1 MAEHTRVSI
10 ATIKYYIREG
20 LLPRPRVVGRTI
32 GRYDAAFVGRLE
44 LIRELQSRHRL
55 PLREIRALLDDAGPG
70 ASLTD
75 VELRLLGHDRVR
87 QALGAAIGAI
97 DPAHALPP
105 VSAARLQE
113 RSGLSAEDIVALGA
127 HGLISPLLTDPGP
140 GPGEAPGSPSY
151 AEGDARIAEVVGALR
166 RSGYHE
172 QLGFTIADL
181 ARYVSCLQP
190 LVVQEVEQFDRP
202 ALRALQRR
210 DLLRL
215 IEEGVGHIDVLL
227 GLLHKKLL
235 LLAVHERMV
244 GWGHGQA
251 RRTAGSGA
259 AAQPGPGGAAEPVGE
274 KER

>member
-1 MAEHTRVSI
+1 VSEHTGVSI

-20 LLPRPRVVGRTI
+20 LLPRPRIVGRTI

-70 ASLTD
+70 ASLAD
-75 VELRLLGHDRVR
+75 VELRLLGSDRVR

-105 VSAARLQE
+105 VTAARLRE
-113 RSGLSAEDIVALGA
+113 RSGLSEEDIAALVE
-127 HGLISPLLTDPGP
+127 HGLLSPLLSGP
-140 GPGEAPGSPSY
+140 EEAPCY

-181 ARYVSCLQP
+181 ARYVSCLKP

-274 KER
+274 QER